1 MDLAPVAPPRPPLS
15 NQSSSSPQDHN
26 QNQQQRTSAPY
37 GHACANCAK
46 AKCKCVSRGGGGG
59 PPGPGTKCERCYRL
73 GRECTPSATVR
84 KRGSTRRSG
93 VNGRGLLLGSVSSGS
108 SGGGGGGVNSH
119 SGGDTARTAQLEEK
133 LDDLVSLLRSQ
144 QASTSTIA
152 AAVGSAAAAAG
163 AGVGVGVG
171 GSGGSSN
178 NGGGGPTPHQIPT
191 PESSTSED
199 NMPRL
204 RLRDI
209 YPFAS
214 LAGTAAAN
222 HVSASACYQ
231 PLPGSAAPNIPEL
244 TRAQA
249 EECLDI
255 FRENHLRFFPFVHIA
270 ADITYAF
277 LFVYFVSFRVTVP
290 IHFKPPDPV
299 PRHSWVLNEV
309 FFACKTVS

>member
-1 MDLAPVAPPRPPLS
+1 
-15 NQSSSSPQDHN
+15 
-26 QNQQQRTSAPY
+26 
-37 GHACANCAK
+37 
-46 AKCKCVSRGGGGG
+46 
-59 PPGPGTKCERCYRL
+59 
-73 GRECTPSATVR
+73 
-84 KRGSTRRSG
+84 
-93 VNGRGLLLGSVSSGS
+93 
-108 SGGGGGGVNSH
+108 
-119 SGGDTARTAQLEEK
+119 
-133 LDDLVSLLRSQ
+133 
-144 QASTSTIA
+144 
-152 AAVGSAAAAAG
+152 
-163 AGVGVGVG
+163 
-171 GSGGSSN
+171 
-178 NGGGGPTPHQIPT
+178 
-191 PESSTSED
+191 
-199 NMPRL
+199 MPRL

-299 PRHSWVLNEV
+299 PRHSWVLN
-309 FFACKTVS
+309 